1 MIGQAVMGVDR
12 QDGGAGG
19 DASYGEQWGAAY
31 EASLAHSL
39 HTSRYAAR
47 FLTGQ
52 GLLPV
57 CGMGVGDPVMYLIT
71 VSQNHFQKRKTP
83 FVVAGSFHVPN
94 PVFSLLSHI
103 WTTS

>member
-39 HTSRYAAR
+39 HTSR
-47 FLTGQ
+47 LS
-52 GLLPV
+52 
-57 CGMGVGDPVMYLIT
+57 LI
-71 VSQNHFQKRKTP
+71 
-83 FVVAGSFHVPN
+83 
-94 PVFSLLSHI
+94 HI
-103 WTTS
+103 

>member
-12 QDGGAGG
+12 QDGAGG

-57 CGMGVGDPVMYLIT
+57 CGWGLGIL
-71 VSQNHFQKRKTP
+71 
-83 FVVAGSFHVPN
+83 
-94 PVFSLLSHI
+94 
-103 WTTS
+103 